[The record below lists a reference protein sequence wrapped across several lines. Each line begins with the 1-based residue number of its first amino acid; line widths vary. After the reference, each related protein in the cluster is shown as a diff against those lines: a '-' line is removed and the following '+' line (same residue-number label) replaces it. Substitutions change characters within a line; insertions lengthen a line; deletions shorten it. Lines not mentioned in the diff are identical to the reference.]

1 MSVKQQ
7 ETHGGL
13 IITLEPGDT
22 GASVRRRLESQNLA
36 RVNVTLEIQG
46 DTAPDAVADAIGLV
60 VRSGGR
66 VGRVRAPR
74 VSVAAPAPAVAPANV
89 AEARAREESPA
100 TASDDPNRTI
110 ILPHSLRSGFRRE
123 YGGSVVVLGDVN
135 PGVEIVAGG
144 DIIVMGALR
153 GVAHA
158 GAYGNTSAIVWARPI
173 ASAQIRIADALA
185 RSPEGSSMTT
195 MRRLEAPA
203 DAELARIQD
212 ERIVISPAFSAMS
225 PLG

>member
-1 MSVKQQ
+1 MIV
-7 ETHGGL
+7 
-13 IITLEPGDT
+13 LEPGDT
-22 GASVRRRLESQNLA
+22 GASVRRSLESRNLA

-46 DTAPDAVADAIGLV
+46 DTAPDAVSDAISV
-60 VRSGGR
+60 IARSGGR
-66 VGRVRAPR
+66 VNRVRAPR
-74 VSVAAPAPAVAPANV
+74 VSVAAPAPVSD
-89 AEARAREESPA
+89 ARARDESPA
-100 TASDDPNRTI
+100 TSSEDPNRTV

-185 RSPEGSSMTT
+185 RSPEGSSLST

-203 DAELARIQD
+203 EAELARIQED
-212 ERIVISPAFSAMS
+212 RIVISPAFSAM
-225 PLG
+225 PPVGEG

>member
-1 MSVKQQ
+1 MIV
-7 ETHGGL
+7 
-13 IITLEPGDT
+13 LEPGDT
-22 GASVRRRLESQNLA
+22 GASVRRSLESQNLA

-46 DTAPDAVADAIGLV
+46 DTAPDAVADAISV
-60 VRSGGR
+60 IARSGGR
-66 VGRVRAPR
+66 VNRVRAPR
-74 VSVAAPAPAVAPANV
+74 VSVSAPAPVAADV
-89 AEARAREESPA
+89 RARDESPA
-100 TASDDPNRTI
+100 TASEDPNRTV

-185 RSPEGSSMTT
+185 RSPEGSSLST

-203 DAELARIQD
+203 EAELARIQED
-212 ERIVISPAFSAMS
+212 RIVISPAFSAM
-225 PLG
+225 PPVGGDAV

>member
-1 MSVKQQ
+1 MV
-7 ETHGGL
+7 
-13 IITLEPGDT
+13 TLEPGDT
-22 GASVRRRLESQNLA
+22 GAGVRRALESQNLA

-46 DTAPDAVADAIGLV
+46 DTAPDAVADAISV
-60 VRSGGR
+60 VALSGGR
-66 VGRVRAPR
+66 VNRVRAPR
-74 VSVAAPAPAVAPANV
+74 VSVAAPAAPV
-89 AEARAREESPA
+89 TPEVDRAREESPA
-100 TASDDPNRTI
+100 TASDDPNRTV

-185 RSPEGSSMTT
+185 RSPEGSSLST

-203 DAELARIQD
+203 EAELARIQED
-212 ERIVISPAFSAMS
+212 RIVISPAFSAMP
-225 PLG
+225 PLSSEG

>member
-1 MSVKQQ
+1 MKQR

-13 IITLEPGDT
+13 ILTLEPGDT
-22 GASVRRRLESQNLA
+22 GANVGQWLRQQALT

-46 DTAPDAVADAIGLV
+46 DTAPDAVSEAISLV
-60 VRSGGR
+60 TLAGGR
-66 VGRVRAPR
+66 VSRVRAPR
-74 VSVAAPAPAVAPANV
+74 ISVAAPLQAK
-89 AEARAREESPA
+89 EALPTGSVPEA
-100 TASDDPNRTI
+100 TMPEDPNRTV

-123 YGGSVVVLGDVN
+123 FGGSAVVLGDVN

-158 GAYGNTSAIVWARPI
+158 GAYGNASAIVWARPI

-185 RSPEGSSMTT
+185 RSPEGSSLST

-203 DAELARIQD
+203 EAELARIQGG
-212 ERIVISPAFSAMS
+212 RIVISPAFSS
-225 PLG
+225 LPPLSGEG

>member
-1 MSVKQQ
+1 MKQR

-13 IITLEPGDT
+13 MIVLEPGDT
-22 GASVRRRLESQNLA
+22 GTSVRRSLESQSLA

-46 DTAPDAVADAIGLV
+46 DTAPDAVSDAISV
-60 VRSGGR
+60 IARSGGR
-66 VGRVRAPR
+66 VNRVRAPR
-74 VSVAAPAPAVAPANV
+74 VSVSAPAPVSASD
-89 AEARAREESPA
+89 ERAREESPA
-100 TASDDPNRTI
+100 TSSDDPNRTV

-185 RSPEGSSMTT
+185 RSPEGSSLST

-203 DAELARIQD
+203 EAELARIQED
-212 ERIVISPAFSAMS
+212 RIVISPAFSAM
-225 PLG
+225 PPVGGEG

>member
-1 MSVKQQ
+1 MIV
-7 ETHGGL
+7 
-13 IITLEPGDT
+13 LEPGDT
-22 GASVRRRLESQNLA
+22 GASVRRSLESQNLA

-46 DTAPDAVADAIGLV
+46 DTAPDAVSDAISV
-60 VRSGGR
+60 IARSGGR
-66 VGRVRAPR
+66 VNRVRAPR
-74 VSVAAPAPAVAPANV
+74 VSVAAPAPAAADV
-89 AEARAREESPA
+89 RARDESPA
-100 TASDDPNRTI
+100 TVSDDPNRTV

-185 RSPEGSSMTT
+185 RSPEGSSLST

-203 DAELARIQD
+203 EAELARIQD
-212 ERIVISPAFSAMS
+212 QRIVISSAFSAMPPVGS
-225 PLG
+225 EG

>member
-1 MSVKQQ
+1 MKQR

-13 IITLEPGDT
+13 MIVLEPGDT
-22 GASVRRRLESQNLA
+22 GASVRRSLESQNLA

-46 DTAPDAVADAIGLV
+46 DTAPDAVSDAISV
-60 VRSGGR
+60 IARSGGR
-66 VGRVRAPR
+66 VNRVRAPR
-74 VSVAAPAPAVAPANV
+74 VSVAAPAPAAADV
-89 AEARAREESPA
+89 RARDESPA
-100 TASDDPNRTI
+100 TVSDDPNRTV

-185 RSPEGSSMTT
+185 RSPEGSSLST

-203 DAELARIQD
+203 EAELARIQD
-212 ERIVISPAFSAMS
+212 QRIVISPAFSAMPPVGS
-225 PLG
+225 EG

>member
-1 MSVKQQ
+1 MIV
-7 ETHGGL
+7 
-13 IITLEPGDT
+13 LEPGDT
-22 GASVRRRLESQNLA
+22 GASVRRSLESQNLA

-46 DTAPDAVADAIGLV
+46 DTAPDAVADAISV
-60 VRSGGR
+60 VARSGGR
-66 VGRVRAPR
+66 VNRVRAPR
-74 VSVAAPAPAVAPANV
+74 VSVSAPAPVSPSP

-100 TASDDPNRTI
+100 TASDDPNRTV

-185 RSPEGSSMTT
+185 LS
-195 MRRLEAPA
+195 L
-203 DAELARIQD
+203 IH
-212 ERIVISPAFSAMS
+212 I
-225 PLG
+225 

>member
-1 MSVKQQ
+1 M
-7 ETHGGL
+7 
-13 IITLEPGDT
+13 ITLEPGDT
-22 GASVRRRLESQNLA
+22 GSSVRRRLESQNLA
-36 RVNVTLEIQG
+36 RVNVTIEIQG
-46 DTAPDAVADAIGLV
+46 DTAPDAVAEAISV
-60 VRSGGR
+60 VSYSGGR

-74 VSVAAPAPAVAPANV
+74 VSVSAPAPVAPASPS
-89 AEARAREESPA
+89 EARAREESPA
-100 TASDDPNRTI
+100 TASADPNRTV

-158 GAYGNTSAIVWARPI
+158 GAYGNLSAIVWARPI

-185 RSPEGSSMTT
+185 RSPEGSSLST
-195 MRRLEAPA
+195 MRQLQAPA
-203 DAELARIQD
+203 EAELARIQD
-212 ERIVISPAFSAMS
+212 ERIVISPAFSAMPPITGEGRS
-225 PLG
+225 